1 MQVPRLLGGSGGK
14 CNEIVNPTI
23 TTLFC
28 IILKILRSHEADLL
42 GSWGGG
48 GGLRAHPANL
58 DATSLMYTLARL
70 KNFVRI
76 RTYVLYAMHTL
87 NARELR

>member
-1 MQVPRLLGGSGGK
+1 MRRTFLGPG
-14 CNEIVNPTI
+14 
-23 TTLFC
+23 
-28 IILKILRSHEADLL
+28 
-42 GSWGGG
+42 GGG

-58 DATSLMYTLARL
+58 HATSLLYTLARF

-76 RTYVLYAMHTL
+76 RTYVLYATHTL